1 MRCYKNNFSTT
12 LVEELALNKKD
23 VELILDEESTELLLQ
38 AIPESRGQHYM
49 RLTLQSAD
57 AAEYELIDVYNQY
70 NQSLRICRTGM
81 EETALAAWP
90 AGTRILCAPT
100 AQSFQ
105 PSQITYV
112 NDRWEIDDGNILTI
126 DAHNG
131 STQILPAAED
141 GDETA
146 GYPVVFAHMHDGD
159 EMLLELKGIDSV
171 DQLPVFANAT
181 LLKG

>member
-23 VELILDEESTELLLQ
+23 AELILDEESTELLLQ
-38 AIPESRGQHYM
+38 AIPMSRGRHYM

-70 NQSLRICRTGM
+70 NNSLIICRAGM
-81 EETALAAWP
+81 EETTPAAWP

-105 PSQITYV
+105 PKQITHV
-112 NDRWEIDDGNILTI
+112 NVRWQIDDRNTLII
-126 DAHNG
+126 DARNG
-131 STQILPAAED
+131 STQILLPAED

-146 GYPVVFAHMHDGD
+146 GYPVVFTHMRDGD
-159 EMLLELKGIDSV
+159 EMLLELKGIDSA
-171 DQLPVFANAT
+171 DQLPDFANAT